1 MLFRSVLVSVALAAP
16 SIQHVQQAE
25 VEGFISGDK
34 FSFLAFVS
42 EKKAPSM
49 EKKLSKMNSNFPE
62 VKFGIHISNLNGT
75 TEEKYSITTLPSFI
89 LYRPGHQKRFYYDD
103 WDQDTIYEF
112 IVEATSP
119 VIKEITKEKAEEL
132 LKAED
137 KKSEG
142 KKSRKDKKVHP
153 FFILYA
159 DAEKDKAVID
169 NYDQIADELKLIVDE
184 TFYIVKGGE
193 LKLQHLNKDG
203 LSEWKS
209 EYPMEWWMNVITFPV
224 FSKMTEEMS
233 DLLEYSHNLPV
244 FWYFGDKNK
253 EKREEIKKLAEMYR
267 LKMLFVEMNP
277 HEVDLSI
284 YGQTKAPSASILHPN
299 GRTMYPLTDINNLN
313 ADIEKFFKDE
323 LKPLVR
329 SSEDEVLPGVIAKK
343 LLRKDWESTLKENP
357 NSVIFVVDSTPYT
370 MSILKRD
377 IAAFMNR
384 TKAVTA
390 FKTFWMNS
398 DTDDVPIEVQFTSV
412 PAVIVYKDGTFKA
425 LEEYPTQQVIIDFV
439 KQSFEFEAEPEIPES
454 ELPPLEEEE
463 DDDEEDFIEEEEE
476 DEATEHA
483 EVKLTVE
490 QVKELLNNKF
500 VMSTL
505 NEINWKK
512 LFKVGKDFNPKNTES
527 IKKLMED
534 ESFMS
539 LIGPFYSELK
549 KAEEKSSP
557 KTKHSKHDEL

>member
-1 MLFRSVLVSVALAAP
+1 M
-16 SIQHVQQAE
+16 
-25 VEGFISGDK
+25 
-34 FSFLAFVS
+34 
-42 EKKAPSM
+42 
-49 EKKLSKMNSNFPE
+49 
-62 VKFGIHISNLNGT
+62 
-75 TEEKYSITTLPSFI
+75 
-89 LYRPGHQKRFYYDD
+89 
-103 WDQDTIYEF
+103 
-112 IVEATSP
+112 
-119 VIKEITKEKAEEL
+119 
-132 LKAED
+132 
-137 KKSEG
+137 
-142 KKSRKDKKVHP
+142 
-153 FFILYA
+153 
-159 DAEKDKAVID
+159 
-169 NYDQIADELKLIVDE
+169 
-184 TFYIVKGGE
+184 
-193 LKLQHLNKDG
+193 KLQHLNKDG

>member
-1 MLFRSVLVSVALAAP
+1 MLLLVLVSVALAAP

-184 TFYIVKGGE
+184 TVC
-193 LKLQHLNKDG
+193 
-203 LSEWKS
+203 
-209 EYPMEWWMNVITFPV
+209 
-224 FSKMTEEMS
+224 
-233 DLLEYSHNLPV
+233 
-244 FWYFGDKNK
+244 
-253 EKREEIKKLAEMYR
+253 
-267 LKMLFVEMNP
+267 
-277 HEVDLSI
+277 
-284 YGQTKAPSASILHPN
+284 
-299 GRTMYPLTDINNLN
+299 
-313 ADIEKFFKDE
+313 
-323 LKPLVR
+323 
-329 SSEDEVLPGVIAKK
+329 
-343 LLRKDWESTLKENP
+343 
-357 NSVIFVVDSTPYT
+357 
-370 MSILKRD
+370 
-377 IAAFMNR
+377 
-384 TKAVTA
+384 
-390 FKTFWMNS
+390 
-398 DTDDVPIEVQFTSV
+398 
-412 PAVIVYKDGTFKA
+412 
-425 LEEYPTQQVIIDFV
+425 
-439 KQSFEFEAEPEIPES
+439 
-454 ELPPLEEEE
+454 
-463 DDDEEDFIEEEEE
+463 
-476 DEATEHA
+476 
-483 EVKLTVE
+483 
-490 QVKELLNNKF
+490 
-500 VMSTL
+500 
-505 NEINWKK
+505 
-512 LFKVGKDFNPKNTES
+512 
-527 IKKLMED
+527 
-534 ESFMS
+534 
-539 LIGPFYSELK
+539 
-549 KAEEKSSP
+549 
-557 KTKHSKHDEL
+557 